1 MKILNLQFE
10 NMTFRK
16 PWIMRWKLGR
26 TKNRRIINSTLPRV
40 LLFTGWHY
48 ASFIITDYIIQQQK
62 MDGNKNRIMLSLLL
76 QAWIKYCEIGFLIYS
91 RCDTYSTK
99 TMVEIKLFDKL
110 LQKWLIG
117 FGIKFLKNPYKW
129 WNSNYNSTSDIF
141 VRQYFFLSSE
151 HNANFK

>member
-1 MKILNLQFE
+1 MKIQNLQFE

-26 TKNRRIINSTLPRV
+26 TKNRRIINSILPRV

-76 QAWIKYCEIGFLIYS
+76 QAWIRYCEISFLIYS

-110 LQKWLIG
+110 LQKMKAAAIVLIMKISNA
-117 FGIKFLKNPYKW
+117 IKMCE
-129 WNSNYNSTSDIF
+129 IF
-141 VRQYFFLSSE
+141 NEKCKQIKSYP
-151 HNANFK
+151 